1 MVFYALSAK
10 VHIMLANAQKICS
23 FFYGNRNYP
32 NITNRIPYIIL
43 TNPGKNMSVTRA
55 YFMVTMLK
63 NALKN
68 MRIVIGIVCEFKNQP
83 NKIMVRLNSHEKLP

>member
-1 MVFYALSAK
+1 
-10 VHIMLANAQKICS
+10 
-23 FFYGNRNYP
+23 
-32 NITNRIPYIIL
+32 
-43 TNPGKNMSVTRA
+43 MSVKRA

-68 MRIVIGIVCEFKNQP
+68 MRIVIGIVCEFKNHP